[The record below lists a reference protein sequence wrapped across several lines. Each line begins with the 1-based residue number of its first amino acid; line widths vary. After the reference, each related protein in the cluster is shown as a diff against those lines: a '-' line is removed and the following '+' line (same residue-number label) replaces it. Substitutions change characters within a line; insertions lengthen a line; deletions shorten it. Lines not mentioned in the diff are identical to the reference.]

1 MHSNL
6 LFPPITSPTRITA
19 KSSALIDNILSN
31 FFYSSFTFG
40 NIVTALSDHDAQCL
54 VIANQGN
61 SDF

>member
-40 NIVTALSDHDAQCL
+40 NIVTALSDHDAQFL

-61 SDF
+61 IDF